1 MKKLLALI
9 LPMLLACGP
18 ALGEGLVSLPEQRV
32 ITRGGIY
39 RVRGSLEGG
48 QLMIDC
54 GKDEAVTLI
63 LEGVEIASP
72 SGPAIEAKKAGPLR
86 IVLENGSQNILRAGE
101 GAKAALF
108 SKPDLALEG
117 TGALSLEASGG
128 HGIQGKREVTLSGGV
143 TRIRAKKNGVKAG
156 GALRILGGSHL
167 IEDSQE
173 GLEGNRVLIAGG
185 ETDITARDDGVN
197 AAGAGDVDPRQ
208 LPDPGGENHWIRIS
222 GGRLVIK
229 ARGDGIDANG
239 DLVITG
245 GDIRI
250 SGPVSGQDGALDA
263 HGEIAVSGGSLM
275 AFGAADEAEGARDA
289 GQSASLLTLKN
300 WVAGGQEVRVKN
312 AAGESLL
319 VFIPAYEWNSAA
331 LSSPDIPKG
340 ERCSL
345 WAAGQKLL
353 DFVMGEDHP

>member
-18 ALGEGLVSLPEQRV
+18 ALGEGLVNLPEQRV
-32 ITRGGIY
+32 ITRGGSY
-39 RVRGSLEGG
+39 RVRGSLAGG

-72 SGPAIEAKKAGPLR
+72 SGPAIEAKKAGRLR
-86 IVLENGSQNILRAGE
+86 IVLADGSRNILRAGE

-108 SKPDLALEG
+108 SRPDLALEG
-117 TGALSLEASGG
+117 RGALDIEASGG
-128 HGIQGKREVTLSGGV
+128 HGIQGKREVSLSGG
-143 TRIRAKKNGVKAG
+143 TARIRAKKNGVKAG
-156 GALRILGGSHL
+156 GTLKILGGSHL

-173 GLEGNRVLIAGG
+173 GLEGDRVLIAGG
-185 ETDITARDDGVN
+185 ETDITAREDGVN
-197 AAGAGDVDPRQ
+197 AAGAG
-208 LPDPGGENHWIRIS
+208 LSHWIRVT
-222 GGRLVIK
+222 GGSLVI
-229 ARGDGIDANG
+229 AAGGDGIDANG
-239 DLVITG
+239 DLIITG

-250 SGPVSGQDGALDA
+250 SGPVSGLDGALDA
-263 HGEIAVSGGSLM
+263 HGEITVSGGSLM
-275 AFGAADEAEGARDA
+275 AFGAANEAEGALDA
-289 GQSASLLTLKN
+289 GQSASLLALGS
-300 WVAGGQEVRVKN
+300 WVAGGQEVSVQN
-312 AAGESLL
+312 AAGKSLL
-319 VFIPAYEWNSAA
+319 VFTPAYEWNSVA